1 MNECRKRQRTGALQK
16 LAHFIPPRGTS
27 RSVLECSCP
36 LTLFPATQFVSFMP
50 HLFGGSDSPYVGCY
64 GLRFADQMERM
75 ASSSPKPS
83 GTAEPGLLA

>member
-1 MNECRKRQRTGALQK
+1 MNEYRKRQRTGALQK
-16 LAHFIPPRGTS
+16 LAHFPTLRNLAKRLG
-27 RSVLECSCP
+27 EFCP
-36 LTLFPATQFVSFMP
+36 LPLFQATQFVSFMP
-50 HLFGGSDSPYVGCY
+50 HRFGGSDSPYVGCY